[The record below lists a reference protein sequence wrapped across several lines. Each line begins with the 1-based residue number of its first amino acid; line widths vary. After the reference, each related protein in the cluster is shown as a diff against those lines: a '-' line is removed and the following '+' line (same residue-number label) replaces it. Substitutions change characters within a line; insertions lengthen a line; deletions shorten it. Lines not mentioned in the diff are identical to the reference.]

1 MANRNVTLVRLCK
14 TEKGWRRY
22 PAVIGKN
29 GRVKPGFVR
38 VGAKEKEFKE
48 GRYQLRSYE
57 GSRMVYA
64 EAGEHAGD
72 ASAARDQAINLLAAK
87 DSATVAGV
95 KIEETPGR
103 RNLRRELNR
112 FVAATEDRGSAVAAK
127 VYRTASDEFLLVAG
141 KTFAEDLTPDDL
153 SRHLRA
159 LRKRGLGDRT
169 IANRHR
175 GVLAFLRYLKLDT
188 KALAPYTPRYEQRLP
203 EVYGEEELR
212 AFFDSLSG
220 DPLKVVY
227 EILLMTGLREQEAVY
242 LAWTSVDLDRG
253 ILRVR
258 SNPEYGFK
266 VKDKEQRDLPIPED
280 LLNELKEYRAAHK
293 KRKLVTGTASDSP
306 NRKLL
311 LSLKRRV
318 RQAGLN
324 CGACEACLE
333 RKECERWF
341 LHKFRATFI
350 TKLLQSGMDLRTVM
364 KLSGHSDLESVMRY
378 LSPAADEAI
387 KKHVSNVKWI

>member
-1 MANRNVTLVRLCK
+1 
-14 TEKGWRRY
+14 
-22 PAVIGKN
+22 
-29 GRVKPGFVR
+29 
-38 VGAKEKEFKE
+38 
-48 GRYQLRSYE
+48 
-57 GSRMVYA
+57 
-64 EAGEHAGD
+64 
-72 ASAARDQAINLLAAK
+72 
-87 DSATVAGV
+87 
-95 KIEETPGR
+95 
-103 RNLRRELNR
+103 
-112 FVAATEDRGSAVAAK
+112 
-127 VYRTASDEFLLVAG
+127 
-141 KTFAEDLTPDDL
+141 
-153 SRHLRA
+153 
-159 LRKRGLGDRT
+159 
-169 IANRHR
+169 
-175 GVLAFLRYLKLDT
+175 
-188 KALAPYTPRYEQRLP
+188 
-203 EVYGEEELR
+203 
-212 AFFDSLSG
+212 
-220 DPLKVVY
+220 
-227 EILLMTGLREQEAVY
+227 MTGLREQEAVY

-258 SNPEYGFK
+258 SNPDYAFK

-280 LLNELKEYRAAHK
+280 LLNELREYRAVHK